1 MSASVGLIGLDMQV
15 LSRELVASD
24 YFAGVE
30 FVAIKRRLLDGAISI
45 SDLDFLFDH
54 LNDLVG
60 EDRLKD
66 FGLEVFYG
74 AYTRKHCSHLAQ
86 MLAYYSQG
94 FTWDGKE
101 TLRHEGPNYLLTKSE
116 AQNVMKWFDTL
127 SRIFCKMGI
136 ADDDFVKRAV
146 YVRDNFGKDYD
157 TFSETEDLFTPVVE
171 RLAAAKVDLFLWF
184 YSF

>member
-1 MSASVGLIGLDMQV
+1 

-30 FVAIKRRLLDGAISI
+30 FVDIKTRLSNGAISI
-45 SDLDFLFDH
+45 SDLAFLFYH
-54 LNDLVG
+54 LDDLVD

-66 FGLEVFYG
+66 FGLQVFY
-74 AYTRKHCSHLAQ
+74 AAHTKKHCSHLAG

-101 TLRHEGPNYLLTKSE
+101 TLRHEGPDYLLTKSE
-116 AQNVMKWFDTL
+116 AQNVMRWFDTL
-127 SRIFCKMGI
+127 SRFFCEMDI
-136 ADDDFVKRAV
+136 TDNDFVEKAV
-146 YVRDNFGKDYD
+146 YIKNEFGKDYD
-157 TFSETEDLFTPVVE
+157 TFSETEDLFTPVVD
-171 RLAAAKVDLFLWF
+171 RLATAKQNLFLWV